1 MKRFRGCWGLAL
13 MLLAAGCV
21 TIEIGDPVTKGK
33 AVGGKTIHYGE
44 WKAKKPRDIMIN
56 LVDFEKHPPLD
67 RVTVEERI
75 RDNQITNQRV
85 HFDGGQSVIS
95 MEHVWSYFDPARDRD
110 ILLGLE
116 GNRTFLSKSFER
128 DRITWEESKK
138 VYRYGRRGGWI
149 HHARIGPKTCILGH
163 IGLLSTGKD
172 LPSGVSGDVYD
183 TSIRLRDCS
192 GKRLLKDYEKFFNG
206 VKLVPQGYNRD

>member
-1 MKRFRGCWGLAL
+1 

-44 WKAKKPRDIMIN
+44 WKAKKSRDIMIN

-172 LPSGVSGDVYD
+172 LPSSVSGDVYD

>member
-13 MLLAAGCV
+13 MLLAIGCV
-21 TIEIGDPVTKGK
+21 TIEIGDPVTKGE

-44 WKAKKPRDIMIN
+44 WKIKKPRDIMIN

-67 RVTVEERI
+67 RVTVKERI

-95 MEHVWSYFDPARDRD
+95 MEHTWGYFDPAWNKDV
-110 ILLGLE
+110 LELE
-116 GNRTFLSKSFER
+116 GNKTFLSKSFER

-149 HHARIGPKTCILGH
+149 HHARIGPKTCILGQVD
-163 IGLLSTGKD
+163 LLSTGKD